1 MSIEIE
7 IKNREDLFKAIKE
20 GTYDV
25 RVIPA
30 KTVAANSV
38 IDEDKSVRWN
48 REEVEKANEA
58 EKFRVREEKA
68 IRSNMI
74 DKLTEDIVRV
84 VSNESGLSEKKVEV
98 VYIYAMNETSSSSIW
113 ETIDTLDEL
122 VDLINEVNSK

>member
-48 REEVEKANEA
+48 REEVEKANA
-58 EKFRVREEKA
+58 SEKLRVREEKA
-68 IRSNMI
+68 LRSKMD
-74 DKLTEDIVRV
+74 DKLADDIVKV
-84 VSNESGLSEKKVEV
+84 ISDESGLSEDKVTLIFDHA
-98 VYIYAMNETSSSSIW
+98 YSETRGESIF
-113 ETIDTLDEL
+113 ETISTLDDL
-122 VDLINEVNSK
+122 VSLFIEVNKN